1 MTCHLETHLGSDLSG
16 KRSGRTLMPP
26 GEALLQCALR
36 CGGNAHIH
44 AVVP

>member
-1 MTCHLETHLGSDLSG
+1 MTRHLETHLGSDLLG

-26 GEALLQCALR
+26 GEALLQRALC

-44 AVVP
+44 AIVP